1 MYYTIDV
8 YDEQEADL
16 ILDEDTIEQ
25 LVNKIKDKK
34 DKEKLKNLLFKIQ
47 DERINDVSCYISTV
61 QVSSSELSSIYS
73 DLKEEIEGEDDCF
86 EEKNTAII
94 NEDKKTLKN
103 VVDTLDKTIYFNKKL
118 DKNELLQ
125 IRENLEDFI

>member
-8 YDEQEADL
+8 YDEQDADL

-34 DKEKLKNLLFKIQ
+34 DKEKLKNILFKIQ

-61 QVSSSELSSIYS
+61 HISSSELSSVYS
-73 DLKEEIEGEDDCF
+73 DLKEEIEGEDDCVG
-86 EEKNTAII
+86 ENDTAII
-94 NEDKKTLKN
+94 NENKEAIKN
-103 VVDTLDKTIYFNKKL
+103 MVDTLDKAIYFNKKL

-125 IRENLEDFI
+125 IREILADFI

>member
-34 DKEKLKNLLFKIQ
+34 DKEKLKNILFKIQ

-61 QVSSSELSSIYS
+61 QASSSELSSIYS
-73 DLKEEIEGEDDCF
+73 DLKEEIEGEDDYF
-86 EEKNTAII
+86 EEKDIATI
-94 NEDKKTLKN
+94 NKDKENLKN
-103 VVDTLDKTIYFNKKL
+103 IVDTLDKAIYFNKKL

-125 IRENLEDFI
+125 IREILVDFI